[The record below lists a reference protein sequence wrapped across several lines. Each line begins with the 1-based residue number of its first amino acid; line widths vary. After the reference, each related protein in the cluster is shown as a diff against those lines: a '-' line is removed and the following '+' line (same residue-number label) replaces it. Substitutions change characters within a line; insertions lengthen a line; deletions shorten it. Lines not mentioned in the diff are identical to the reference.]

1 MLRFSFFVMW
11 LQVSRSAVLL
21 VVAGSKCPAA
31 GPARQWGS
39 ARWSWWND
47 WAKAALD
54 SHAADGPWIRH
65 VLTQRKNMKNNR
77 NQWRR
82 NFRTPSNIDVPR
94 WGTFTDVIR
103 YCTYFLIFLYWNA
116 LRQGLNISKWLQF
129 NTNSRRITKNRTWV
143 SCKWERA
150 KSLGVLENRA
160 PTALSHFF
168 ANKKKNRFETLP
180 PLGSNRQRG

>member
-1 MLRFSFFVMW
+1 M
-11 LQVSRSAVLL
+11 VLVKRL
-21 VVAGSKCPAA
+21 S
-31 GPARQWGS
+31 QS
-39 ARWSWWND
+39 S
-47 WAKAALD
+47 LD

-160 PTALSHFF
+160 PTAPSHF
-168 ANKKKNRFETLP
+168 LP
-180 PLGSNRQRG
+180 TKRKIASRHFHHSDRIAREVRLEPSRWCSHSTYC